1 MKLLATIQLGAENV
15 FPEEIYLADGRLT
28 IIGSQSHHGY
38 PIDIYDAPTGVKI
51 APTTNTAEME
61 AVTAREILPMPP
73 MPMETTTRVVTFDV
87 SNPRQPTRLG
97 SYEIEGRLLSSRR
110 VGNALYLVTNK
121 SLSYRMP
128 YDTPQTPVFR
138 YGAGVQEGSWQTI
151 PATTVSW
158 CPDFTNAN
166 YLVVSGIQLDKPSL
180 VPSQY
185 TMLGAGDTIYATA
198 DALFVAVRQ
207 YKYNSIILPDP
218 MMERMP
224 PSFRDSTETTDLYRF
239 TLEAGTATLVS
250 RGSIP
255 GRLLNQFSM
264 DWHAD
269 HLRVATTLGWASR
282 TVTTT
287 PETGTG
293 TGSGTSSGTTSSTYA
308 TPTSTNQLF
317 ILDEMMNVTGAILDI
332 APGEQIYSTRFMGER
347 GYMVTYKDV
356 DPLYVLD
363 LADPT
368 NPAILGE
375 LKIPGYSTYL
385 HPYQEGYLIGFG
397 KDSVELV
404 NQWDPTTKWAYYQ
417 GLKVALFD
425 VRDVASPKL
434 LHETHIGDRGTD
446 SELLRNHRALLFSP
460 TRNLMAFPVSLYEV
474 PVGEDARISYGTFTW
489 QGLMAYR
496 LTVEK
501 GFEKLV
507 DISHLEPGDS
517 WNTERYVTRGTYIGD
532 TLYSLSNREIRATD
546 MNSWQEIGRLVL
558 P

>member
-1 MKLLATIQLGAENV
+1 
-15 FPEEIYLADGRLT
+15 
-28 IIGSQSHHGY
+28 
-38 PIDIYDAPTGVKI
+38 
-51 APTTNTAEME
+51 ME

-138 YGAGVQEGSWQTI
+138 YGAGVQEGSWQLI

-185 TMLGAGDTIYATA
+185 TMLGGGHHLRHRRCLVCRGAAIQIQFHHAARTHDGS
-198 DALFVAVRQ
+198 DAAVLR
-207 YKYNSIILPDP
+207 
-218 MMERMP
+218 E
-224 PSFRDSTETTDLYRF
+224 STETTDLYRF

-287 PETGTG
+287 PETGAG
-293 TGSGTSSGTTSSTYA
+293 TESGTSSGSNPA
-308 TPTSTNQLF
+308 RMPPRHPPTSCSSS
-317 ILDEMMNVTGAILDI
+317 M
-332 APGEQIYSTRFMGER
+332 R
-347 GYMVTYKDV
+347 
-356 DPLYVLD
+356 
-363 LADPT
+363 
-368 NPAILGE
+368 
-375 LKIPGYSTYL
+375 
-385 HPYQEGYLIGFG
+385 
-397 KDSVELV
+397 
-404 NQWDPTTKWAYYQ
+404 
-417 GLKVALFD
+417 
-425 VRDVASPKL
+425 
-434 LHETHIGDRGTD
+434 
-446 SELLRNHRALLFSP
+446 
-460 TRNLMAFPVSLYEV
+460 
-474 PVGEDARISYGTFTW
+474 
-489 QGLMAYR
+489 
-496 LTVEK
+496 
-501 GFEKLV
+501 
-507 DISHLEPGDS
+507 
-517 WNTERYVTRGTYIGD
+517 
-532 TLYSLSNREIRATD
+532 
-546 MNSWQEIGRLVL
+546 
-558 P
+558 